1 MKKST
6 EWKTQY
12 SQLEEV
18 GRTVMKEMMEE
29 VRIMKEREEEKQAQ
43 DRFIQERM
51 DQHPERLMLLKE
63 VKE

>member
-12 SQLEEV
+12 SQLKEV
-18 GRTVMKEMMEE
+18 GRTVMKEMMQE
-29 VRIMKEREEEKQAQ
+29 VMIMKEREEEKQAQ

-51 DQHPERLMLLKE
+51 EQYPERLVL
-63 VKE
+63 